1 MQLLSIPEAARELH
15 VNPSRARS
23 LVASGELAGV
33 KVGGRWLVDGAAVAD
48 RRRSPRPP
56 GRPLSPS
63 NAWAALFI
71 ASGEEAPWLGPQA
84 LWRVRQSLKGR
95 GLNELKPRLVQRAEA
110 RRFFAHP
117 GELKR
122 LRSRP
127 DLAKS
132 GISAAGTHGLDLVAG
147 AEIDG
152 YVRAGD
158 LARIERGHALES
170 AEGMEGNV
178 LLRVVP
184 DHAWYLSGQPAPL
197 AAVAI
202 DLSEEADTRSSRA
215 GRKAIERI
223 ERVLKKQ
230 AA

>member
-1 MQLLSIPEAARELH
+1 MQLLSISEAARELH

-33 KVGGRWLVDGAAVAD
+33 KIGGRWLVDGAAVAD
-48 RRRSPRPP
+48 RRRSPRPA

-63 NAWAALFI
+63 NAWAALLI
-71 ASGEEAPWLGPQA
+71 SSGEEVPWLGPQA
-84 LWRVRQSLKGR
+84 LWRVRQSLKAR
-95 GLNELKPRLVQRAEA
+95 GLKELKPRLMQRAKPM
-110 RRFFAHP
+110 RFIAHP
-117 GELKR
+117 SELKR

-132 GISAAGTHGLDLVAG
+132 GISAAGAYGLDLVAG

-152 YVRAGD
+152 YVQAGD
-158 LARIERGHALES
+158 LAAIERKHALEP
-170 AEGMEGNV
+170 AEGIEGNV

-184 DHAWYLSGQPAPL
+184 DSAWHLSGRLAPL

-202 DLSEEADTRSSRA
+202 DLSEEADSRSIRA
-215 GRKAIERI
+215 GKKAIDRI
-223 ERVLKKQ
+223 ERVLKQ
-230 AA
+230 TL

>member
-1 MQLLSIPEAARELH
+1 MNA
-15 VNPSRARS
+15 SRARS

-48 RRRSPRPP
+48 RRRSPRPA

-63 NAWAALFI
+63 NAWAALLI
-71 ASGEEAPWLGPQA
+71 SSGEETPWLGPQA
-84 LWRVRQSLKGR
+84 LWRVRQSLRAKG
-95 GLNELKPRLVQRAEA
+95 LKELKPRLVQRAEPM
-110 RRFFAHP
+110 RFIAHP

-127 DLAKS
+127 GLAKS
-132 GISAAGTHGLDLVAG
+132 GISAASAHGLDLVAG

-158 LARIERGHALES
+158 LARIEREHALEP
-170 AEGMEGNV
+170 AEGIEGNV

-184 DHAWYLSGQPAPL
+184 HPAWHLSGRLAPL

-202 DLSEEADTRSSRA
+202 DLSEEADARSSRA
-215 GRKAIERI
+215 GKKAIDGI
-223 ERVLKKQ
+223 ERALKKQ

>member
-1 MQLLSIPEAARELH
+1 MQLLSIPEAARELQ

-33 KVGGRWLVDGAAVAD
+33 KVGGRWLVDGAAVAN
-48 RRRSPRPP
+48 RRRSPRPA

-63 NAWAALFI
+63 NAWGALFI
-71 ASGEEAPWLGPQA
+71 SSGDEAPWLGPQA
-84 LWRVRQSLKGR
+84 LWRVRQSLKAR
-95 GLNELKPRLVQRAEA
+95 GLNELKPRLMQRAEA

-132 GISAAGTHGLDLVAG
+132 GISAAAAHGLDLVAG

-158 LARIERGHALES
+158 LAAVEGEHALEP
-170 AEGMEGNV
+170 AAGMEGNV

-184 DHAWYLSGQPAPL
+184 DSAWHLSGGLAPI
-197 AAVAI
+197 AAIAI
-202 DLSEEADTRSSRA
+202 DLSEEADARSIRA
-215 GRKAIERI
+215 GKKAIDRI
-223 ERVLKKQ
+223 EQALKQ

>member
-48 RRRSPRPP
+48 RRRSPRPA

-63 NAWAALFI
+63 NAWGALFI
-71 ASGEEAPWLGPQA
+71 SSGEEAPWLGPQA
-84 LWRVRQSLKGR
+84 LWRVRQSLKAR
-95 GLNELKPRLVQRAEA
+95 GLNKLKPGLIQRAEA

-122 LRSRP
+122 LRGRP

-132 GISAAGTHGLDLVAG
+132 GISAAAAHGLDLVAG
-147 AEIDG
+147 AELDS
-152 YVRAGD
+152 YARAGD
-158 LARIERGHALES
+158 LAAIEREHALEP
-170 AEGMEGNV
+170 AEGVEGNV
-178 LLRVVP
+178 LLRIVP
-184 DHAWYLSGQPAPL
+184 DSDWHLSGGVAPF

-202 DLSEEADTRSSRA
+202 DLSEEADARSVRA
-215 GRKAIERI
+215 GKKAIAAIERA
-223 ERVLKKQ
+223 LKKQ

>member
-1 MQLLSIPEAARELH
+1 MQLLSIPEAARELQ

-23 LVASGELAGV
+23 LVASGGLAGV

-48 RRRSPRPP
+48 RRRNPRPA
-56 GRPLSPS
+56 GRPLSAP
-63 NAWAALFI
+63 NAWGALFI
-71 ASGEEAPWLGPQA
+71 SSGEEAQWLGPQA
-84 LWRVRQSLKGR
+84 LWRVRQSLKAR
-95 GLNELKPRLVQRAEA
+95 GLNELKSRLMQRAESK
-110 RRFFAHP
+110 RLLAHP
-117 GELKR
+117 GELRR

-132 GISAAGTHGLDLVAG
+132 GISAAAASSLDLVAG

-158 LARIERGHALES
+158 LAAIEREHALEP
-170 AEGMEGNV
+170 AEGIQGNV

-184 DHAWYLSGQPAPL
+184 DSAWHLSGRLAPL

-202 DLSEEADTRSSRA
+202 DLSEEDDSRSIRV
-215 GRKAIERI
+215 GKKAIDRI
-223 ERVLKKQ
+223 ERELKE

>member
-1 MQLLSIPEAARELH
+1 MQLLSIPEAARELQ

-48 RRRSPRPP
+48 RRRSPRPA

-71 ASGEEAPWLGPQA
+71 SSGEEAPWLGAQA
-84 LWRVRQSLKGR
+84 LWRVRQSLKAR
-95 GLNELKPRLVQRAEA
+95 GLSELKPRLIQRAGPK
-110 RRFFAHP
+110 RFLAHP

-127 DLAKS
+127 NLVKS
-132 GISAAGTHGLDLVAG
+132 GISAAAAYDIDLVAG
-147 AEIDG
+147 AEVDG
-152 YVRAGD
+152 YVRASD
-158 LARIERGHALES
+158 LAAIERKHALEP
-170 AEGMEGNV
+170 AEGLEGNI

-184 DHAWYLSGQPAPL
+184 DHSWHLSGRLAPL

-202 DLSEEADTRSSRA
+202 DLSEEADARSIRA
-215 GRKAIERI
+215 GKEAINRI
-223 ERVLKKQ
+223 ERKLKQ
-230 AA
+230 AL

>member
-33 KVGGRWLVDGAAVAD
+33 KVGGRWLVESSAVAD
-48 RRRSPRPP
+48 RRRSHRPP

-71 ASGEEAPWLGPQA
+71 SSEEEAPWLEPQA
-84 LWRVRQSLKGR
+84 LWRVRQNLRAR
-95 GLNELKPRLVQRAEA
+95 GLNELKPRLMQRAKSI
-110 RRFFAHP
+110 RFNAHP

-127 DLAKS
+127 NLAKS
-132 GISAAGTHGLDLVAG
+132 GISAAGAYDLDLVAG

-152 YVRAGD
+152 YVRAED
-158 LARIERGHALES
+158 LVAIERKHALEP
-170 AEGMEGNV
+170 AEGIEGNV

-184 DHAWYLSGQPAPL
+184 DSAWHLSGRLAPL

-202 DLSEEADTRSSRA
+202 DLSEENDSRSIRV
-215 GRKAIERI
+215 GKKAIDRI
-223 ERVLKKQ
+223 ERELKR

>member
-1 MQLLSIPEAARELH
+1 MQLLSISEAARELD
-15 VNPSRARS
+15 VNASRARS

-48 RRRSPRPP
+48 RLRSARPP

-63 NAWAALFI
+63 NAWAALFL

-84 LWRVRQSLKGR
+84 LWRVRQNLKVR
-95 GLNELKPRLVQRAEA
+95 RLSELRPRLVQRAEPM
-110 RRFFAHP
+110 RFIVHP

-122 LRSRP
+122 LRDRP
-127 DLAKS
+127 DLARS
-132 GISAAGTHGLDLVAG
+132 GISAAAAHGLDLVAG

-158 LARIERGHALES
+158 LAAFQRKHALEP
-170 AEGMEGNV
+170 ADGMEGNV

-184 DHAWYLSGQPAPL
+184 DPAWHLSGQLAPL

-202 DLSEEADTRSSRA
+202 DLSEEADARSIRA
-215 GRKAIERI
+215 GKKAIERI
-223 ERVLKKQ
+223 ERKLKQ
-230 AA
+230 AL

>member
-1 MQLLSIPEAARELH
+1 MQLLSIPEAARELQ
-15 VNPSRARS
+15 VNSSRARS

-48 RRRSPRPP
+48 RRRSPRPA

-63 NAWAALFI
+63 NAWGALFI
-71 ASGEEAPWLGPQA
+71 SSGEEAPWLEPQA
-84 LWRVRQSLKGR
+84 LWRVRQSFKAR
-95 GLNELKPRLVQRAEA
+95 GLNELKPRLMQRAEP
-110 RRFFAHP
+110 RRFFVHP

-122 LRSRP
+122 LRGRP
-127 DLAKS
+127 ELAKS
-132 GISAAGTHGLDLVAG
+132 GISAAAAHGLDLVAG

-158 LARIERGHALES
+158 LAAIEREHALEP
-170 AEGMEGNV
+170 AAGVEGNV

-184 DHAWYLSGQPAPL
+184 DPAWHLSGRLAPL

-202 DLSEEADTRSSRA
+202 DLSEEADSRSIRA
-215 GRKAIERI
+215 GKKAIDHI
-223 ERVLKKQ
+223 ERVLEQ
-230 AA
+230 AI

>member
-1 MQLLSIPEAARELH
+1 
-15 VNPSRARS
+15 
-23 LVASGELAGV
+23 
-33 KVGGRWLVDGAAVAD
+33 
-48 RRRSPRPP
+48 
-56 GRPLSPS
+56 
-63 NAWAALFI
+63 
-71 ASGEEAPWLGPQA
+71 LGPQA
-84 LWRVRQSLKGR
+84 LWRVRQSLKAR
-95 GLNELKPRLVQRAEA
+95 GLNELKPRLMQRAKP

-122 LRSRP
+122 LGSRP

-132 GISAAGTHGLDLVAG
+132 GISAAAAHGLDLVAG

-158 LARIERGHALES
+158 LAAVERKHALEPVQS
-170 AEGMEGNV
+170 MEGNV

-184 DHAWYLSGQPAPL
+184 DPAWHLSGRLAPL

-202 DLSEEADTRSSRA
+202 DLSEEADARSIRA
-215 GRKAIERI
+215 GKKAIDRI
-223 ERVLKKQ
+223 ERALKQ

>member
-1 MQLLSIPEAARELH
+1 MQLLSIPEAARELN
-15 VNPSRARS
+15 VNASRARS

-48 RRRSPRPP
+48 RRRSPRPA

-71 ASGEEAPWLGPQA
+71 ASEEEAPWLESQA
-84 LWRVRQSLKGR
+84 LWRLRQSLKVH
-95 GLNELKPRLVQRAEA
+95 GLKELKPRLMQRAEPM
-110 RRFFAHP
+110 RFIAHP

-132 GISAAGTHGLDLVAG
+132 GISAAGAYGLDLVAG
-147 AEIDG
+147 AEVDG
-152 YVRAGD
+152 YVRASD
-158 LARIERGHALES
+158 LAAVQRKHALEP
-170 AEGMEGNV
+170 AEGIEGNV

-184 DHAWYLSGQPAPL
+184 DSAWYLSGRLAPL

-202 DLSEEADTRSSRA
+202 DLSEEGDSRSIRV
-215 GRKAIERI
+215 GKKAIDRI
-223 ERVLKKQ
+223 ERKLKR

>member
-1 MQLLSIPEAARELH
+1 MQLLSIPEAARELQ

-33 KVGGRWLVDGAAVAD
+33 KVGGRWLVDGAAVAN
-48 RRRSPRPP
+48 RRRSPHPA

-63 NAWAALFI
+63 NAWGALFI
-71 ASGEEAPWLGPQA
+71 SSGEKAPWLGPQA
-84 LWRVRQSLKGR
+84 LWRVRQSLRAR
-95 GLNELKPRLVQRAEA
+95 GLNELKPRLMQRAES

-122 LRSRP
+122 LGSRP

-132 GISAAGTHGLDLVAG
+132 GISAAAAHGLDLVAG

-158 LARIERGHALES
+158 LAAIERKHALEP
-170 AEGMEGNV
+170 AGGMEGNV

-184 DHAWYLSGQPAPL
+184 HPAWCLSGRLAPL

-202 DLSEEADTRSSRA
+202 DLSEEADARSIRA
-215 GRKAIERI
+215 GKKAIDRI
-223 ERVLKKQ
+223 ERVLKQ
-230 AA
+230 AV

>member
-1 MQLLSIPEAARELH
+1 MHLLSISEAARELH

-33 KVGGRWLVDGAAVAD
+33 KVGGRWLVESSAVAD
-48 RRRSPRPP
+48 RRRTPRPA
-56 GRPLSPS
+56 GRPLTPS

-71 ASGEEAPWLGPQA
+71 CSDEESPWLEPQA
-84 LWRVRQSLKGR
+84 LWRVRQNLRAR
-95 GLNELKPRLVQRAEA
+95 GLNELKPRLMQRADPI
-110 RRFFAHP
+110 RFTAHP

-122 LRSRP
+122 LGSRP

-132 GISAAGTHGLDLVAG
+132 GISAASAYGLDLVAA

-158 LARIERGHALES
+158 LAAIEQRHALEP
-170 AEGMEGNV
+170 MEGTESNV
-178 LLRVVP
+178 RLRVVP
-184 DHAWYLSGQPAPL
+184 DSAWHLSGRVAPL
-197 AAVAI
+197 AAVAV
-202 DLSEEADTRSSRA
+202 DLSEEDDSRSVRA
-215 GRKAIERI
+215 GEKAIDRI
-223 ERVLKKQ
+223 ERMLKQ

>member
-1 MQLLSIPEAARELH
+1 MQLLSISEAARELH

-23 LVASGELAGV
+23 LVASGELVGV

-48 RRRSPRPP
+48 RRRKARSA

-63 NAWAALFI
+63 NAWGSLFI
-71 ASGEEAPWLGPQA
+71 SSGEDASWLGPQT
-84 LWRVRQSLKGR
+84 LWRVRQSLKAR
-95 GLNELKPRLVQRAEA
+95 GLNELKPRLVHRAEP
-110 RRFFAHP
+110 RRFIAHP

-122 LRSRP
+122 LGSRP
-127 DLAKS
+127 DLARS
-132 GISAAGTHGLDLVAG
+132 GISAAAAYGLDLVAG

-158 LARIERGHALES
+158 LAAIEGEHALEP
-170 AEGMEGNV
+170 AGGMEGNV

-184 DHAWYLSGQPAPL
+184 DPAWHLSGRLAPL

-202 DLSEEADTRSSRA
+202 DLSEEADARSIRA
-215 GRKAIERI
+215 GKKAINRI
-223 ERVLKKQ
+223 ERMLKQ
-230 AA
+230 EL

>member
-1 MQLLSIPEAARELH
+1 MHLLSISEAARELH

-48 RRRSPRPP
+48 RCRSPRPA

-63 NAWAALFI
+63 NAWAALVI
-71 ASGEEAPWLGPQA
+71 AAGEEVPWAGPQA
-84 LWRVRQSLKGR
+84 LWRVRQSLRAR
-95 GLNELKPRLVQRAEA
+95 GLNELKPRLMQRAELK
-110 RRFFAHP
+110 RFFAHP

-122 LRSRP
+122 LRSHP
-127 DLAKS
+127 DLARS
-132 GISAAGTHGLDLVAG
+132 GISASAAHGLDLVAG
-147 AEIDG
+147 VEIDG

-158 LARIERGHALES
+158 LAAIERKHALEP

-184 DHAWYLSGQPAPL
+184 NPAWHLSGRLAPL

-202 DLSEEADTRSSRA
+202 DLSEEADARSIRA
-215 GRKAIERI
+215 GKKAINRI
-223 ERVLKKQ
+223 ERMLKQ
-230 AA
+230 AL